1 MQALVAER
9 AVLPVEKA
17 WWSDVPLAPNHHA
30 TAKFIRKLESIAIL
44 SDVER
49 RAIESLPVKI
59 NHLEARRDIMRD
71 GDKPAH
77 CCLVVDGWVCRY
89 KLLNGGRR
97 QIVSFHI
104 PGDTPDLQSLHLHT
118 MDHSLATVTEATL
131 AFIPHESVR
140 DLTAQHPNIAALLW
154 RDTLID
160 AAIFREWLA
169 SIGRRSAFGH
179 LAHLF
184 CEMYLKQQAVGL
196 AKAYRCPMPITQVDL
211 SDALG
216 ITHVHVSRVLK
227 DMRAQNLVT
236 LRRNTL
242 VIEAWDEL
250 LRVAEFDPT
259 YLHLE
264 KRAAA

>member
-1 MQALVAER
+1 M
-9 AVLPVEKA
+9 P
-17 WWSDVPLAPNHHA
+17 PAPNQHA
-30 TAKFIRKLESIAIL
+30 TSMLLRKLESIATL
-44 SDVER
+44 SDAERWAVER
-49 RAIESLPVKI
+49 LPVRI
-59 NHLEARRDIMRD
+59 SVLEARQDIVRD
-71 GDKPAH
+71 GDKPSH

-89 KLLNGGRR
+89 KLLSQGKR

-104 PGDTPDLQSLHLHT
+104 AGDTPDLQSLHLHT
-118 MDHSLATVTEATL
+118 MDHSLATVTNATL
-131 AFIPHESVR
+131 AFIPHEIMR
-140 DLTAQHPNIAALLW
+140 DLTVQHPNLAALLW

-196 AKAYRCPMPITQVDL
+196 AEGYRCPMPVKQVDL
-211 SDALG
+211 ADALG
-216 ITHVHVSRVLK
+216 LTSVHVNRVLK

-236 LRRNTL
+236 LRGRTL

-250 LRVAEFDPT
+250 LRAAEFDPT